1 MRRSDLRLLLFAA
14 FLASS
19 ALASGAG
26 PRPTFPLAVGQTWEI
41 EWRFAD
47 EPAAL
52 QRVTAEA
59 EFPRGRSAEALRS
72 FRIQGGALTA
82 FLPVRFLIATQDG
95 FINRLCIAPISALS
109 SGHALRGTAE
119 ALGALVPQQYV
130 NHNPTDAEL
139 YGAARKAGHGTCAL
153 RRRN

>member
-1 MRRSDLRLLLFAA
+1 MRTFLLAA
-14 FLASS
+14 LLTSS
-19 ALASGAG
+19 ALAGGAG
-26 PRPTFPLAVGQTWEI
+26 PRPAFPLAVGQTWEI

-52 QRVTAEA
+52 QRVTVEA
-59 EFPRGRSAEALRS
+59 EFPKPRSAEALRS

-82 FLPVRFLIATQDG
+82 FLPVRFLIVTQDG

-119 ALGALVPQQYV
+119 ALGALVPQKHV
-130 NHNPTDAEL
+130 NHNPTDADL
-139 YGAARKAGHGTCAL
+139 YGVARKAGHGTCAL
-153 RRRN
+153 GRRN